1 MNKQN
6 KTIPFNQLGRSASVE
21 REELLAAATHV
32 INSGWF
38 ILSAEGGAFEVEFA
52 GDVCVPCC
60 TSVTNG
66 SYALALALPASGIG
80 SGDQVA
86 TCANAAM
93 YATLA
98 ILSVGASP
106 VFVDVEDDHT
116 MSVKRFAEAAS
127 FGSFKAGVVTH
138 LYGRLAEVEKIIA
151 VAKLH
156 GNRDFLIGQRFAAA
170 ANLMILSDPATIIVR
185 GRLMLLLHGDTLCT
199 DDHAYQRFRA
209 QARDPKWQR
218 EVLAKSYAERVA
230 LAASI
235 RARSDTEKALKA
247 EDIMDVS
254 PTAVDA
260 LFREH
265 GYIAMIHGHTH
276 RPARHVHFVDGHEC
290 IRHVLA
296 DWHDEASYI
305 STASMTGTQMLD
317 DNSVAPS

>member
-21 REELLAAATHV
+21 HEELLAAATHV

-66 SYALALALPASGIG
+66 SYALALVLPASGIG

-170 ANLMILSDPATIIVR
+170 ANLTILSDPAVILIGDR
-185 GRLMLLLHGDTLCT
+185 SILLMHGDTLCT
-199 DDHAYQRFRA
+199 DDLAYQQFRR
-209 QARDPKWQR
+209 QARDPNWQR
-218 EVLAKSYAERVA
+218 EILAKPYAERVA
-230 LAASI
+230 LAKSI
-235 RARSDTEKALKA
+235 RERSDTEKASKP

-254 PTAVDA
+254 PAAVDA
-260 LFREH
+260 AFREH
-265 GYIAMIHGHTH
+265 GYIEMIHGHTH
-276 RPARHVHFVDGHEC
+276 RPATHVLNVDGHRC
-290 IRHVLA
+290 VRRVLA
-296 DWHDEASYI
+296 DWHEQACWLSSDD
-305 STASMTGTQMLD
+305 TGQ
-317 DNSVAPS
+317 APAQ